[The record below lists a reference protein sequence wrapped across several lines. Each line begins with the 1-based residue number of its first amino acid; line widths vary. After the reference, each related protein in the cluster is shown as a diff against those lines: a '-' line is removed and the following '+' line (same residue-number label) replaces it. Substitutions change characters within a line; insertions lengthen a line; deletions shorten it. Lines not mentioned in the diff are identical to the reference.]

1 VNGSVE
7 SHALRNSEQVARR
20 RDARRS
26 EARLI
31 RACQHGDS
39 AAIDELI
46 RRHWLGA
53 YRVAFAIC
61 HDEAVAEEVAQ
72 DALVVSIRTIGRFDR
87 RRRFGAWLHRIAANR
102 SIDAV
107 RKRQRREEL
116 ERRLKDEPGT
126 CPEPALPPELLASHR
141 LRKGAATAHARGR
154 YLPRRPDDREEAP
167 DGSLRGSVK
176 PGGPGPRAPRSGARR
191 RCSSAVPRNRPH
203 GVPESMYGSVIP
215 LPSEAAPRIEQMFV
229 ATAEADVGAEPRP
242 SGRDGSGPDGA
253 PAGRRPLGVIERE
266 IADLA
271 AQINA
276 ATCRWLQ
283 LVAEF
288 AGRDGHERHG
298 FVSCASWLAWRCS
311 LTPRAAREQ
320 VRVALCLEEL
330 PRIRAAFAAGRL
342 SYSQVRALTR
352 VAEPA
357 IEEELLELAQE
368 ATAAQL
374 ERLLRSYRRAVSEE
388 EEEAAR
394 ERRYLS
400 TRWEDDGTLAIR
412 GSLPAEEGALL
423 LKALELGR
431 EALQKERME
440 AGGDAEPPSHA
451 DALLAA
457 VETVIAEGLSE
468 AGGGDR
474 HQVVV
479 HVDAD
484 LLAGEQAEGA
494 AQLDG
499 GSALSPESAR
509 RLACDASIVTLVEKA
524 GEPLSVGRK
533 TRSVPPSLAR
543 ALRSRDGGCRF
554 PGCGR
559 TRFVDAH
566 HVRHWAHG
574 GATSLE
580 NLVQLCRHHHR
591 LVHEGGFSVEAAGG
605 GFVFRRPDGGI
616 IEAAPRLPGLG
627 AGPTLGLRRRNG
639 RTRPVPSDRAPAP
652 SSGERMDL
660 DHAVYVVAA
669 LAERRSA
676 AQPALSA
683 AAPDL

>member
-1 VNGSVE
+1 MCF
-7 SHALRNSEQVARR
+7 L
-20 RDARRS
+20 
-26 EARLI
+26 ARL
-31 RACQHGDS
+31 A
-39 AAIDELI
+39 
-46 RRHWLGA
+46 
-53 YRVAFAIC
+53 
-61 HDEAVAEEVAQ
+61 
-72 DALVVSIRTIGRFDR
+72 
-87 RRRFGAWLHRIAANR
+87 
-102 SIDAV
+102 
-107 RKRQRREEL
+107 
-116 ERRLKDEPGT
+116 
-126 CPEPALPPELLASHR
+126 LLAD
-141 LRKGAATAHARGR
+141 AARG
-154 YLPRRPDDREEAP
+154 
-167 DGSLRGSVK
+167 
-176 PGGPGPRAPRSGARR
+176 
-191 RCSSAVPRNRPH
+191 
-203 GVPESMYGSVIP
+203 
-215 LPSEAAPRIEQMFV
+215 
-229 ATAEADVGAEPRP
+229 
-242 SGRDGSGPDGA
+242 
-253 PAGRRPLGVIERE
+253 
-266 IADLA
+266 
-271 AQINA
+271 
-276 ATCRWLQ
+276 
-283 LVAEF
+283 
-288 AGRDGHERHG
+288 
-298 FVSCASWLAWRCS
+298 
-311 LTPRAAREQ
+311 REQ

-330 PRIRAAFAAGRL
+330 PRIRAAFEAGRL

-357 IEEELLELAQE
+357 IEGELLELAQE

-394 ERRYLS
+394 ERRYFS

-423 LKALELGR
+423 LKALELDC
-431 EALQKERME
+431 EAFQKERIE
-440 AGGDAEPPSHA
+440 AGGDTEPPSSA

-457 VETVIAEGLSE
+457 AETVIVEGLSA

-484 LLAGEQAEGA
+484 LIASKQTAGA

-499 GSALSPESAR
+499 GSAVSPEAAR
-509 RLACDASIVTLVEKA
+509 RLACDASIVTLIEKA
-524 GEPLSVGRK
+524 GEPVSVGRK

-591 LVHEGGFSVEAAGG
+591 LVHEGGFSVEVARG

-616 IEAAPRLPGLG
+616 IETAPRLPGVG
-627 AGPTLGLRRRNG
+627 AATALSRRQRGGSSRCVPGGTTL
-639 RTRPVPSDRAPAP
+639 APAP
-652 SSGERMDL
+652 GERMDL
-660 DHAVYVVAA
+660 DHAVYVLAA

-676 AQPALSA
+676 SQPVLSA